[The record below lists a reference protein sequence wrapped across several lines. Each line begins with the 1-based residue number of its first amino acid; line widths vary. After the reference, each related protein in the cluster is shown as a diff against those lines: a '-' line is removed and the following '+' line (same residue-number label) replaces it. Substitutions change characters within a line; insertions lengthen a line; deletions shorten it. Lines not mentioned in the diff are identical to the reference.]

1 MRSATACRV
10 GRSGES
16 SSELSCLFREPSSL
30 SNGGIIAMGSGKYAY
45 CLGDDV
51 NPNTVERNAG
61 ISLLG
66 IGVVL
71 ILVCGTYTKVQFW
84 RNRWAR
90 RKRDAEASA
99 HSFTYNHVNTDANDY
114 DYSATAT

>member
-1 MRSATACRV
+1 M
-10 GRSGES
+10 S
-16 SSELSCLFREPSSL
+16 SWALW
-30 SNGGIIAMGSGKYAY
+30 GIIVGIIVFVPGAVVFVKWGYYCDGEWIGSGKYAY